1 MSEELLDIFPESKT
15 SKIKDLSAVLDKIN
29 TLAQVRRTID
39 KEGIDELKE
48 AISSMGYLINPIVV
62 ALLDESQ
69 VREYL
74 AVFNYVF
81 RANTKLKD
89 LKALNYNGGK
99 YYIILIAGHRRL
111 AAIKSI
117 LSENPEF
124 KISLSANVLFNI
136 SPEEAL
142 NIQIS
147 ENTHERVPTAAEA
160 EAIAQVCF
168 FHLKQAEKKGDKLS
182 LKDLANKV
190 SRSREV
196 VSNALRFYELPE
208 SVKKLAFKREMKLPY
223 GLFLE
228 IASFAQFC
236 REHGKNWS
244 EDAMLREVLFVY
256 LKGWNLPEIK
266 KYFANK
272 KEQIKMASKDFFLEN
287 DLGISDKELLQI
299 LDREL
304 AMSIAS
310 LGSYINKIKSVIE
323 SLPDEDSRL
332 LREKGLKS
340 SFEELGKAAR
350 ALRVLLEIIYDNP
363 RLLYLAQQANL
374 IEEAKML
381 LSTYSSLEK

>member
-1 MSEELLDIFPESKT
+1 MSKELLDIFPESKT

-29 TLAQVRRTID
+29 TLAQVRRSIS
-39 KEGIDELKE
+39 KEGIEELKE
-48 AISSMGYLINPIVV
+48 AISSVGYLINPIVV
-62 ALLDESQ
+62 ALLDEDQ
-69 VREYL
+69 AREYL
-74 AVFNYVF
+74 DVFNYVF
-81 RANTKLKD
+81 KANTNLKD

-99 YYIILIAGHRRL
+99 YYMILIAGHRRL
-111 AAIKSI
+111 TAIKSI
-117 LSENPEF
+117 LSENPKF

-147 ENTHERVPTAAEA
+147 ENTHERVPAAAEA

-168 FHLKQAEKKGDKLS
+168 FHLKQAEKRGAKLS
-182 LKDLANKV
+182 LKDLAEKV

-208 SVKKLAFKREMKLPY
+208 SVKELAFKKEMKLPY

-244 EDAMLREVLFVY
+244 EDAMTREVLFIY
-256 LKGWNLPEIK
+256 LKSWSLPEIK

-272 KEQIKMASKDFFLEN
+272 KEQIKMASKDFFLES
-287 DLGISDKELLQI
+287 DVGISDRELLQI

-304 AMSIAS
+304 AVSIAS
-310 LGSYINKIKSVIE
+310 LGSYINKIKTIIE
-323 SLPDEDSRL
+323 NLPNKDDRL
-332 LREKGLKS
+332 LREKGLKTG
-340 SFEELGKAAR
+340 FEELGKAAKS
-350 ALRVLLEIIYDNP
+350 LRGLLGLIYNNP
-363 RLLYLAQQANL
+363 KLSQLAKQTNL
-374 IEEAKML
+374 IKEAQRL